1 MSHIPV
7 LLNEVLH
14 YLSPSDGDNIIDA
27 TFGYGG
33 HTIAILEKCSNCNIL
48 GIDRD
53 PDVIDRANQVKSL
66 YNGRFSFIHGKFSE
80 VLQSLDCK
88 YNKVLFDFGV
98 SSMQLDTPDR
108 GFSFSKSGNID
119 MRMSK
124 EGKSAYD
131 IINTLSQEELSEI
144 IWKYGDEPKSRIIVK
159 AIVEYRNNKLIETTE
174 ELRNIIVS
182 VVNNKNKHIDVST
195 KTFQAI
201 RIYVNDELNE
211 IYKALNN
218 LQNILVNNSIIVTI
232 SFHSLEDR
240 IVKNWSRDNIN
251 IIPINNKIVK
261 PSIEE
266 IKRNPRSRSAILRAY
281 RYIKDYAS

>member
-7 LLNEVLH
+7 LLNEVIH
-14 YLSPSDGDNIIDA
+14 YLSPSNGDNIIDA

-33 HTIAILEKCSNCNIL
+33 HTSAILEKCSNCNVL

-53 PDVIDRANQVKSL
+53 PDVINRANQIKEQ
-66 YNGRFSFIHGKFSE
+66 YKGRFEFIHGKFSE

-88 YNKVLFDFGV
+88 YNKILFDFGV
-98 SSMQLDTPDR
+98 SSMQLDTPER

-131 IINTLSQEELSEI
+131 VINSLSKDDLAEI
-144 IWKYGDEPKSRIIVK
+144 IWKYGDEPKSRAIAK
-159 AIVEYRNNKLIETTE
+159 SIVEYRNKKQIRTTE
-174 ELRNIIVS
+174 ELRNIIVYTVS
-182 VVNNKNKHIDVST
+182 NNHSNIDVST

-211 IYKALNN
+211 IYKALNS
-218 LQNILVNNSIIVTI
+218 LQNVLVNNSIIVTI

-240 IVKNWSRDNIN
+240 IVKQWGQ
-251 IIPINNKIVK
+251 NNKQIVKINDKIIK

-266 IKRNPRSRSAILRAY
+266 INSNPRSRSAILRAY
-281 RYIKDYAS
+281 RYNNM

>member
-1 MSHIPV
+1 MFHIPV
-7 LLNEVLH
+7 LLNEVLY
-14 YLSPSDGDNIIDA
+14 YLSPSNGDNIIDA

-33 HTIAILEKCSNCNIL
+33 HTSAILEKCSNCNVL

-53 PDVIDRANQVKSL
+53 LDVINRANQIKDK
-66 YNGRFSFIHGKFSE
+66 YKDRFNFTHGKFSE

-88 YNKVLFDFGV
+88 YNKILFDFGV

-131 IINTLSQEELSEI
+131 VVNSLSQEDLAEI
-144 IWKYGDEPKSRIIVK
+144 IWKYGDEPKSRRIADAIVK
-159 AIVEYRNNKLIETTE
+159 YRIKKPIENTE

-182 VVNNKNKHIDVST
+182 VINSKNSHIDVAT

-211 IYKALNN
+211 IYKALNY
-218 LQNILVNNSIIVTI
+218 LPNILMNNSIIVTI

-240 IVKNWSRDNIN
+240 TVKNWGQNNKQIVK
-251 IIPINNKIVK
+251 INNRIIK

-266 IKRNPRSRSAILRAY
+266 VKSNPRARSAILRAY
-281 RYIKDYAS
+281 RYNNDIK

>member
-7 LLNEVLH
+7 LLNEVIH
-14 YLSPSDGDNIIDA
+14 YLSPSNGDNIIDA

-33 HTIAILEKCSNCNIL
+33 HTSAILEKCSNCNVL

-53 PDVIDRANQVKSL
+53 PDVINRANQIKEQ
-66 YNGRFSFIHGKFSE
+66 YKGRFEFIHGKFSE

-88 YNKVLFDFGV
+88 YNKILFDFGV
-98 SSMQLDTPDR
+98 SSMQLDTPER

-131 IINTLSQEELSEI
+131 VINSLSKDDLAEI
-144 IWKYGDEPKSRIIVK
+144 IWKYGDEPKSRAIAK
-159 AIVEYRNNKLIETTE
+159 SIVEYRNKKQIRTTE

-182 VVNNKNKHIDVST
+182 TVSNNHSNIDVST

-211 IYKALNN
+211 IYKALNS
-218 LQNILVNNSIIVTI
+218 LQNVLVNNSIIVTI

-240 IVKNWSRDNIN
+240 IVKQWGQ
-251 IIPINNKIVK
+251 NNKQIVKINDKIIK

-266 IKRNPRSRSAILRAY
+266 INSNPRSRSAILRAY
-281 RYIKDYAS
+281 RYNNM